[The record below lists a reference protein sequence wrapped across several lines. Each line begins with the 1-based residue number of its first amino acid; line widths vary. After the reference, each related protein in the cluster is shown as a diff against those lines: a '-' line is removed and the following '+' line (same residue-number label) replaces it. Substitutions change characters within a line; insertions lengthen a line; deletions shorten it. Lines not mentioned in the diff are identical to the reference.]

1 MSVQCLMKVAN
12 SALKLVCIEEGS
24 RLSNPVMAVIAIRFQ
39 ANHQSEVERWFALR
53 SRP

>member
-1 MSVQCLMKVAN
+1 MRVAN

-24 RLSNPVMAVIAIRFQ
+24 RMSNPIMAVIATCFK
-39 ANHQSEVERWFALR
+39 ANYQSEVERWFALR